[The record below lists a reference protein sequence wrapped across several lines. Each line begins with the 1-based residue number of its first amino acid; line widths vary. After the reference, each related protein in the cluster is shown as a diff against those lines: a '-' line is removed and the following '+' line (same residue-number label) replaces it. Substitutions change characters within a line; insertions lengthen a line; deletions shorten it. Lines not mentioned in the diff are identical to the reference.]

1 MKKLIRLALMGVWVL
16 SACDNDA
23 DAGGGSFEQTE
34 FQPIEL
40 SVTEQTMAQGQ
51 TDFAYSLFALLN
63 RGREG
68 EDLLVSPFSLQCALG
83 MLSNGA
89 MGETRDEIV
98 RAMGLDGYS
107 QEEVNG
113 YFQKLIR
120 GMNGVSPFVSVQT
133 SNSVWVNRQM
143 VLNEAFRQTGEEKY
157 GALVSSLDFGD
168 PSSVDQV
175 NAWCNETTHGKIPRI
190 LGSLSP
196 SIYVYLLNSVYF
208 KARWDTEFP
217 VDQTRQGDFHA
228 GAGGVLQASF
238 MHQTVEHGYLAR
250 GESFTSAV
258 LPYVGGHY
266 EMRFILPDEGATV
279 DEVADALASPGVLQA
294 AIDNGEECRI
304 NYAVPR
310 FEMEND
316 ITLNGA
322 LQSLGMKLAF
332 TDEGDLSALTTP
344 YAPVSTIFQVATLK
358 VDEEGSEGAA
368 VTAVTDGA
376 PLPDEARKEIDFTL
390 DRPFLFLL
398 TETGTGTVLFMGKM
412 EKPK

>member
-1 MKKLIRLALMGVWVL
+1 MKKLIGLALMGVWVL

-40 SVTEQTMAQGQ
+40 SVTEQAMAQGQ

-250 GESFTSAV
+250 GRIV
-258 LPYVGGHY
+258 YQC
-266 EMRFILPDEGATV
+266 R
-279 DEVADALASPGVLQA
+279 ASV
-294 AIDNGEECRI
+294 CR
-304 NYAVPR
+304 R
-310 FEMEND
+310 
-316 ITLNGA
+316 
-322 LQSLGMKLAF
+322 SL
-332 TDEGDLSALTTP
+332 
-344 YAPVSTIFQVATLK
+344 
-358 VDEEGSEGAA
+358 
-368 VTAVTDGA
+368 
-376 PLPDEARKEIDFTL
+376 
-390 DRPFLFLL
+390 
-398 TETGTGTVLFMGKM
+398 
-412 EKPK
+412 